1 MMGKIKLTVNSIT
14 LCILLSAC
22 TSTDDRALSESA
34 SSSTGNNVVWQ
45 SQARQQ
51 ESTQTLLLNSDT
63 RLTDVIDIREL
74 SHLAGF
80 IDEALSSN
88 ASLQQSLITLRKAQV
103 AIDSAKADRN
113 LNVDASFSAS
123 KSETTNS
130 SASTSSNTNS
140 STSSSSSSP
149 SYSASMNVSW
159 ELDLWQ
165 KISDGISAANLD
177 AASARASYQS
187 ARDSLVANVVRS
199 YIDVLTQ
206 QQLLN
211 IEQSRLTV
219 LENNEAVILKRYSTG
234 LGSLD
239 DLDTARTSSANT
251 RATIAQYE
259 NALLTAKRT
268 LAVLLG
274 RQNQSLNELNTQV
287 NFPDVLLPLT
297 TLPKQDL
304 ARRPDLQAAFY
315 ALKATEFEVDVAYK
329 ALLPSISLSAS
340 LSDNDSTPSQA
351 LFTNPL
357 WSLLGQMTAPLF
369 QGGALRAQIE
379 DAKLTSANAWWQ
391 YRETLLTA
399 VQETQN
405 ALDSETALSARISHT
420 NVALANAERSV
431 STIEGQYRQ
440 GLADILDLLSVYET
454 RFNLQAQ
461 AVELH
466 AQKLQNRIDLGL
478 ALGLGVSQ

>member
-1 MMGKIKLTVNSIT
+1 MGKIKLTVNSIT

-45 SQARQQ
+45 SQAQQQ
-51 ESTQTLLLNSDT
+51 ESKQTLLLNSDT
-63 RLTDVIDIREL
+63 TLTDIIDIKEL
-74 SHLAGF
+74 PHLAGY

-113 LNVDASFSAS
+113 LNVDASISAS

-140 STSSSSSSP
+140 STSSNSSSP

-340 LSDNDSTPSQA
+340 LSDNASTPSQA

-454 RFNLQAQ
+454 RFNLQAH

>member
-1 MMGKIKLTVNSIT
+1 MGKIKLTVNSIT

-74 SHLAGF
+74 PHLAGF

-140 STSSSSSSP
+140 STSSNSSSP

-340 LSDNDSTPSQA
+340 LSDNASTPSQA

-440 GLADILDLLSVYET
+440 GLADILDLLSVYDT

>member
-1 MMGKIKLTVNSIT
+1 MGKIKLTVNSIT

-45 SQARQQ
+45 SQAQQQ

-63 RLTDVIDIREL
+63 TLTDVIDIKEL
-74 SHLAGF
+74 PHLAGY

-130 SASTSSNTNS
+130 SASTSSYTNS
-140 STSSSSSSP
+140 STSSNSSSP

-177 AASARASYQS
+177 AASARASYLS

-287 NFPDVLLPLT
+287 SFPDVLLPLT

-340 LSDNDSTPSQA
+340 LSDNASTPSQA

-369 QGGALRAQIE
+369 HGGALRAQIE

-440 GLADILDLLSVYET
+440 GLADILDLLSVYDT

>member
-1 MMGKIKLTVNSIT
+1 MGKIKLTVNSIT

-45 SQARQQ
+45 SQAQQQ

-74 SHLAGF
+74 PHLAGF

-140 STSSSSSSP
+140 STSSNSSSP

-329 ALLPSISLSAS
+329 ALLLSISLSAS
-340 LSDNDSTPSQA
+340 LSDNASTPSQA

-369 QGGALRAQIE
+369 HGGALRAQIE

-440 GLADILDLLSVYET
+440 GLADILDLLSVYDT

>member
-1 MMGKIKLTVNSIT
+1 MGKIKLTVNSIT

-74 SHLAGF
+74 PHLAGF

-199 YIDVLTQ
+199 YIDVLTH

-440 GLADILDLLSVYET
+440 GLADILDLLSVYDT

>member
-1 MMGKIKLTVNSIT
+1 MGKIKLTVNSIT

-45 SQARQQ
+45 SQAQQQ

-63 RLTDVIDIREL
+63 TLTDVIDIKEL
-74 SHLAGF
+74 PHLAGY

-88 ASLQQSLITLRKAQV
+88 ASLQQSLITLRKAQL

-130 SASTSSNTNS
+130 NASTSS
-140 STSSSSSSP
+140 STSSNSISP

-287 NFPDVLLPLT
+287 SFPDVLLPLT

-340 LSDNDSTPSQA
+340 LSDNASTPSQA

-369 QGGALRAQIE
+369 HGGALRAQIE

-440 GLADILDLLSVYET
+440 GLADILDLLSVYDT

>member
-1 MMGKIKLTVNSIT
+1 MGKIKLTVNSIT

-45 SQARQQ
+45 SQAQQQ

-63 RLTDVIDIREL
+63 TLIDVIDIKEL
-74 SHLAGF
+74 PHLAGY

-340 LSDNDSTPSQA
+340 LSDNASTPSQA

>member
-1 MMGKIKLTVNSIT
+1 MGKIKLTVNSIT

-74 SHLAGF
+74 PHLAGF

-88 ASLQQSLITLRKAQV
+88 ANLQQSLITLRKAQV

-149 SYSASMNVSW
+149 SYSASINVSW

-287 NFPDVLLPLT
+287 SFPDVLLPLT

-340 LSDNDSTPSQA
+340 LSDNASTPSQA

-420 NVALANAERSV
+420 NVALANAERSF

-440 GLADILDLLSVYET
+440 GLADILDLLSVYDT

>member
-1 MMGKIKLTVNSIT
+1 MGKIKLTVNSIT

-63 RLTDVIDIREL
+63 TLTDVIDIKEL
-74 SHLAGF
+74 PHLAGY

-113 LNVDASFSAS
+113 LNVDASISAS

-140 STSSSSSSP
+140 STSFNSSSQ
-149 SYSASMNVSW
+149 SYNASMNVSW

-340 LSDNDSTPSQA
+340 LSDNASTPSQA

-454 RFNLQAQ
+454 RFNLQAH

>member
-1 MMGKIKLTVNSIT
+1 MSKTKLTVNSIT

-22 TSTDDRALSESA
+22 TSTDDRTLSESA

-45 SQARQQ
+45 SQVQQ
-51 ESTQTLLLNSDT
+51 QISEQTLSLDSDT
-63 RLTDVIDIREL
+63 ALTDVIAIDQL
-74 SHLAGF
+74 PYLADY
-80 IDEALSSN
+80 IEEALSSN

-103 AIDSAKADRN
+103 AIDSAKAKRN
-113 LNVDASFSAS
+113 LNVDASVSAS
-123 KSETTNS
+123 KSETTN
-130 SASTSSNTNS
+130 
-140 STSSSSSSP
+140 TSSSTTTVVSTNTSNQLNNP
-149 SYSASMNVSW
+149 SYSASLNVSW

-187 ARDSLVANVVRS
+187 ARDSLVASVIRS

-211 IEQSRLTV
+211 IEKARLSV
-219 LENNEAVILKRYSTG
+219 LENNEAVILTRYRTG

-251 RATIAQYE
+251 RATIAEYE
-259 NALLTAKRT
+259 NALSSAKRT

-274 RQNQSLNELNTQV
+274 RQNQSLIELDTQV
-287 NFPDVLLPLT
+287 SFPDVLLPLT
-297 TLPKQDL
+297 TLPRQDL

-315 ALKATEFEVDVAYK
+315 TLKATEFEVDVAYK

-340 LSDNDSTPSQA
+340 LSNSASTPSQA

-369 QGGALRAQIE
+369 QGGALRAQVE
-379 DAKLTSANAWWQ
+379 DAKLTSANAGWQ

-440 GLADILDLLSVYET
+440 GLADILDLLSVYDT

-461 AVELH
+461 SVELH

>member
-1 MMGKIKLTVNSIT
+1 MGKIKLTVNSIT

-22 TSTDDRALSESA
+22 TSTDDRGLSESA
-34 SSSTGNNVVWQ
+34 SLTTGNDVVWQ
-45 SQARQQ
+45 SQAQQ
-51 ESTQTLLLNSDT
+51 QVSAQTLVLNSDT
-63 RLTDVIDIREL
+63 GLTDVIDL
-74 SHLAGF
+74 NQLPHLADY

-88 ASLQQSLITLRKAQV
+88 ASLQQALITLRKAQV
-103 AIDSAKADRN
+103 AIDSVKADRN
-113 LNVDASFSAS
+113 VNVDTSFSAS
-123 KSETTNS
+123 RSETTGS
-130 SASTSSNTNS
+130 NS
-140 STSSSSSSP
+140 STSTDVNTNTSNQLNNP
-149 SYSASMNVSW
+149 SYSASLNVSW

-187 ARDSLVANVVRS
+187 ARDSLVASVIRS

-211 IEQSRLTV
+211 IEQARLSV
-219 LENNEAVILKRYSTG
+219 LENNEAVILTRYRTG

-251 RATIAQYE
+251 RASIAQYE
-259 NALLTAKRT
+259 NALSSAKRT

-274 RQNQSLNELNTQV
+274 RQNQSLSALDTQV
-287 NFPDVLLPLT
+287 NFPDILLPLAN
-297 TLPKQDL
+297 LPKQDL

-315 ALKATEFEVDVAYK
+315 TIQATEFEVDVAYK
-329 ALLPSISLSAS
+329 SLLPSINLSAS
-340 LSDNDSTPSQA
+340 LSDSGSTPSQA
-351 LFTNPL
+351 LFTNPV
-357 WSLLGQMTAPLF
+357 WTLLGQMTAPLF

-379 DAKLTSANAWWQ
+379 DAKLTAANAWWQ
-391 YRETLLTA
+391 YRDTLLTA

-405 ALDSETALSARISHT
+405 ALDNETAYSARIGHT

-431 STIEGQYRQ
+431 ATVEGQYRQ
-440 GLADILDLLSVYET
+440 GLADILDLLSVYNM
-454 RFNLQAQ
+454 RFDLKAQ

>member
-1 MMGKIKLTVNSIT
+1 MGKIKLTVNSIT

-74 SHLAGF
+74 PHLAGF

-140 STSSSSSSP
+140 STSSNSSSP

-340 LSDNDSTPSQA
+340 LSDNASTPSQA

-369 QGGALRAQIE
+369 QGGALRAQVE

-440 GLADILDLLSVYET
+440 GLADILDLLSVYDT

>member
-1 MMGKIKLTVNSIT
+1 MGKIKLTVNSIT

-45 SQARQQ
+45 SQAQQQ

-63 RLTDVIDIREL
+63 TLIDVIDIKEL
-74 SHLAGF
+74 PHLAGY

-113 LNVDASFSAS
+113 LNVDTSFSAS
-123 KSETTNS
+123 KSGTTNS
-130 SASTSSNTNS
+130 SASTSSNANS
-140 STSSSSSSP
+140 STSSNSSSP

-177 AASARASYQS
+177 AASARASYLS

-287 NFPDVLLPLT
+287 SFPDVLLPLT

-340 LSDNDSTPSQA
+340 LSDNASTPSQA

-420 NVALANAERSV
+420 NVAIANAERSV

-454 RFNLQAQ
+454 RFNLRAQ

>member
-1 MMGKIKLTVNSIT
+1 MGKIKLTVNSIT

-45 SQARQQ
+45 SQAQQQ

-63 RLTDVIDIREL
+63 TLTDVIDIKEL
-74 SHLAGF
+74 PHLAGY

-130 SASTSSNTNS
+130 NASTSS
-140 STSSSSSSP
+140 STSSNSISP

-287 NFPDVLLPLT
+287 SFPDVLLPLT

-340 LSDNDSTPSQA
+340 LSDNASTPSQA

-440 GLADILDLLSVYET
+440 GLADILDLLSVYDT

>member
-1 MMGKIKLTVNSIT
+1 MGKIKLTVNSIT

-63 RLTDVIDIREL
+63 ALTDVIDIKEL
-74 SHLAGF
+74 PHLAGY

-140 STSSSSSSP
+140 STSSNSSSP

-440 GLADILDLLSVYET
+440 GLADILDLLSVYDT

>member
-1 MMGKIKLTVNSIT
+1 MGKIKLTVNSIT

-74 SHLAGF
+74 PHLAGF

-287 NFPDVLLPLT
+287 SFPDVLLPLT

-369 QGGALRAQIE
+369 HGGALRAQIE

>member
-1 MMGKIKLTVNSIT
+1 MGKIKLTVNSIT

-45 SQARQQ
+45 SQAQQQ

-63 RLTDVIDIREL
+63 TLIDVIDIKEL
-74 SHLAGF
+74 PHLAGY

-88 ASLQQSLITLRKAQV
+88 ASLQQSLITLRKAQL

-140 STSSSSSSP
+140 STSSNSSSP

-287 NFPDVLLPLT
+287 SFPDVLLPLT

-340 LSDNDSTPSQA
+340 LSDNASTPSQA

-369 QGGALRAQIE
+369 HGGALRAQIE

-440 GLADILDLLSVYET
+440 GLADILDLLSVYDT

>member
-1 MMGKIKLTVNSIT
+1 MGKIKLTVNSIT

-74 SHLAGF
+74 PHLAGL

-88 ASLQQSLITLRKAQV
+88 ASLQQSLITLRKAQL

>member
-1 MMGKIKLTVNSIT
+1 MGKIKLTVNSIT

-45 SQARQQ
+45 SQAQQQ

-74 SHLAGF
+74 PHLAGF

-287 NFPDVLLPLT
+287 SFPDVLLPLT

-340 LSDNDSTPSQA
+340 LSDNASTPSQA

-369 QGGALRAQIE
+369 HGGALRAQIE

-440 GLADILDLLSVYET
+440 GLADILDLLSVYDT

>member
-1 MMGKIKLTVNSIT
+1 MGKIKLTVNSIT

-74 SHLAGF
+74 PHLAGF

-140 STSSSSSSP
+140 STSSNSSSP

-287 NFPDVLLPLT
+287 SFPDVLLPLT

>member
-1 MMGKIKLTVNSIT
+1 MGKIKLTVNSIT

-74 SHLAGF
+74 PHLAGF

-287 NFPDVLLPLT
+287 SFPDVLLPLT

-340 LSDNDSTPSQA
+340 LSDNASTPSQA

-369 QGGALRAQIE
+369 QGGALRAQVE

-420 NVALANAERSV
+420 NVAIANAERSV

-440 GLADILDLLSVYET
+440 GLADILDLLSVYDT

>member
-1 MMGKIKLTVNSIT
+1 MGKIKLTVNSIT

-74 SHLAGF
+74 PHLAGF

-140 STSSSSSSP
+140 STSSNSSSP

-340 LSDNDSTPSQA
+340 LSDNASTPSQA

-369 QGGALRAQIE
+369 HGGALRAQIE

>member
-1 MMGKIKLTVNSIT
+1 MGKIKLTVNSIT

-45 SQARQQ
+45 SQAQQQ
-51 ESTQTLLLNSDT
+51 ESKQTLLLNSDT
-63 RLTDVIDIREL
+63 TLTDVIDIKEL
-74 SHLAGF
+74 PHLAGY
-80 IDEALSSN
+80 IDEAVSSN
-88 ASLQQSLITLRKAQV
+88 ANLQQSLITLRKAQV

-140 STSSSSSSP
+140 STSFNSSSQ
-149 SYSASMNVSW
+149 SYNASMNVSW

-340 LSDNDSTPSQA
+340 LSDNASTPSQA

-440 GLADILDLLSVYET
+440 GLADILDLLSVYDT

>member
-1 MMGKIKLTVNSIT
+1 MGKIKLTVNSIT

-63 RLTDVIDIREL
+63 TLTDVIDIKEL
-74 SHLAGF
+74 PHLAGY

>member
-1 MMGKIKLTVNSIT
+1 MGKIKLTVNSIT

-45 SQARQQ
+45 SQAQQQ

-63 RLTDVIDIREL
+63 TLTDVIDIKEL
-74 SHLAGF
+74 PHLAGY

-88 ASLQQSLITLRKAQV
+88 ANLQQSLITLRKAQV

-140 STSSSSSSP
+140 STSFNSSSQ
-149 SYSASMNVSW
+149 SYNASMNVSW

-340 LSDNDSTPSQA
+340 LSDNASTPSQA

>member
-1 MMGKIKLTVNSIT
+1 MGKIKLTVNSIT

-63 RLTDVIDIREL
+63 TLTDIIDIKEL
-74 SHLAGF
+74 PHLAGY

-113 LNVDASFSAS
+113 LNVDASISAS

-140 STSSSSSSP
+140 STSSNSSSP

-165 KISDGISAANLD
+165 KISDGISAANFD

-340 LSDNDSTPSQA
+340 LSDNASTPSQA

>member
-1 MMGKIKLTVNSIT
+1 MGKIKLTVNSIT

-45 SQARQQ
+45 SQAQQQ

-63 RLTDVIDIREL
+63 TLTDIIDIKEL
-74 SHLAGF
+74 PHLAGY

-140 STSSSSSSP
+140 STSFNSSSQ
-149 SYSASMNVSW
+149 SYNASMNVSW

-287 NFPDVLLPLT
+287 SFPDVLLPLT

-340 LSDNDSTPSQA
+340 LSDNASTPSQA

-440 GLADILDLLSVYET
+440 GLADILDLLSVYDT

>member
-1 MMGKIKLTVNSIT
+1 MGKIILTVNSIT

-63 RLTDVIDIREL
+63 TLTDVIDIKEL
-74 SHLAGF
+74 PHLAGY

-140 STSSSSSSP
+140 STSSYSSSP
-149 SYSASMNVSW
+149 SYSASINVSW

-177 AASARASYQS
+177 AASARASYRS

-287 NFPDVLLPLT
+287 SFPDVLLPLT

-340 LSDNDSTPSQA
+340 LSDNASTPSQA

-369 QGGALRAQIE
+369 QGGALRAQVE

-391 YRETLLTA
+391 YREKLLTA

-440 GLADILDLLSVYET
+440 GLADILDLLSVYDT

>member
-1 MMGKIKLTVNSIT
+1 MGKIKLTVNSIT

-74 SHLAGF
+74 PHLAGF

-130 SASTSSNTNS
+130 NASTSS
-140 STSSSSSSP
+140 STSSNSISP

-287 NFPDVLLPLT
+287 SFPDVLLPLT

-340 LSDNDSTPSQA
+340 LSDNASTPSQA

>member
-1 MMGKIKLTVNSIT
+1 MGKIKLTVNSIT

-63 RLTDVIDIREL
+63 TLTDVIDIKEL
-74 SHLAGF
+74 PHLAGY

-113 LNVDASFSAS
+113 LNVDASISAS

-140 STSSSSSSP
+140 STSSNSSSP
-149 SYSASMNVSW
+149 SYSASINVSW

-287 NFPDVLLPLT
+287 SFPDVLLPLT

-340 LSDNDSTPSQA
+340 LSDNASTPSQA

-357 WSLLGQMTAPLF
+357 WSLLGQMSAPLF

-440 GLADILDLLSVYET
+440 GLADILDLLSVYDT

>member
-1 MMGKIKLTVNSIT
+1 MGKIKLTVNSIT

-74 SHLAGF
+74 PHLAGF

-340 LSDNDSTPSQA
+340 LSDNASTPSQA

>member
-1 MMGKIKLTVNSIT
+1 MGKIKLTVNSIT

-74 SHLAGF
+74 PHLAGF

-140 STSSSSSSP
+140 STSSNSSSP

-287 NFPDVLLPLT
+287 SFPDVLLPLT

-340 LSDNDSTPSQA
+340 LSDNASTPSQA

-369 QGGALRAQIE
+369 QGGALRAQVE
-379 DAKLTSANAWWQ
+379 DVKLTSANAWWQ

-440 GLADILDLLSVYET
+440 GLADILDLLSVYDT

>member
-1 MMGKIKLTVNSIT
+1 MGKIKLTVNSIT

-45 SQARQQ
+45 SQAQQQ

-63 RLTDVIDIREL
+63 TLTDVIDIKEL
-74 SHLAGF
+74 PHLAGY

-130 SASTSSNTNS
+130 NASTSS
-140 STSSSSSSP
+140 STSSNSISP

-287 NFPDVLLPLT
+287 SFPDVLLPLT

-340 LSDNDSTPSQA
+340 LYDNASTPSQA

-369 QGGALRAQIE
+369 QGGALKAQVE

-440 GLADILDLLSVYET
+440 GLADILDLLSVYDT